1 MTYFKQTLLIVVC
14 LFCSPVVTFAQE
26 GENILNYYLHLNKS
40 VKDINYQHFRSQYFP
55 PFDQMGDMLLEL
67 AESEN
72 EIKKAISKWDDNNN
86 KDTRRFKFEIET
98 TAFEGFK
105 RFEKTNLKIN
115 SFKDIELLDFEVS
128 YEDITPDSKL
138 KLVHFIIKFKND
150 QQEYFLAGAEVMKF
164 KGDYYYGTFV
174 MDSLSSP
181 DFWSTLKAEFKN
193 DNLFEFM
200 YSYYNNIIEYE
211 DDNWD
216 EVKNIEV
223 AVDSVVV
230 ASAFPEDE
238 ITTTR
243 YNSLIEGVE
252 YDFYIQYSSGTI
264 ILVQYKTKQIP
275 LSVAQ
280 TNYVNPE
287 LNEPLSITTDKYRI
301 ILMKALNGSLVGTV
315 HDVDG
320 NHVRTTITL
329 NPILS
334 Q

>member
-1 MTYFKQTLLIVVC
+1 
-14 LFCSPVVTFAQE
+14 
-26 GENILNYYLHLNKS
+26 
-40 VKDINYQHFRSQYFP
+40 
-55 PFDQMGDMLLEL
+55 
-67 AESEN
+67 
-72 EIKKAISKWDDNNN
+72 
-86 KDTRRFKFEIET
+86 
-98 TAFEGFK
+98 
-105 RFEKTNLKIN
+105 
-115 SFKDIELLDFEVS
+115 
-128 YEDITPDSKL
+128 TPDSKL

-320 NHVRTTITL
+320 NHILTTITL

-334 Q
+334 K